1 MRIILTL
8 LLFQVLQVHAQYP
21 NKSAL
26 TLESIMAGN
35 DFIGHS
41 PSSPFWS
48 VQQDSV
54 YFYWQKQEDIRVELY
69 AYVIKEQK
77 NIRVPLEI
85 KSLIHRRPDASLQLF
100 DGKYVMEHL
109 GGIALFDKQ
118 YKFQRYLIQLDSRVS
133 QVTVKPDKKGFYF
146 LMDQVYYH
154 YDYINGSIRPLYK
167 LYKGKKEDPKKE
179 KSTWLRQE
187 ELKLFDHL
195 KEAADKKLKLD
206 SLRLIEQSARKGKPE
221 FYLDDKNGS
230 PYLLTPNGE
239 AAFFVLTQR
248 EPSVSTDVPDFI
260 AADGYVKMLNARPK
274 VGVTPNTQE
283 LLMLLPGKDTS
294 MMIDFSGVPG
304 IRDKP
309 DYKKEYHNDTLPYD
323 PLYKQAKPFFIS
335 ALISAG
341 NGSFAIADVF
351 SRDNKDRWILKI
363 LIPSGEVK
371 LIDHQRDDAWIGGP
385 GVRSFGGQAI
395 GFLKDNKTLYFQ
407 SEADGYSHL
416 YTYDIE
422 KEKKTQITS
431 GKFEISKAQL
441 SNDGRHFLIH
451 ANKEHPGVFNLYKV
465 NTNGSGWTAITTET
479 EGRYDAVWSPDESGI
494 VALFSLANQ
503 PPELYIRKSE
513 DKSPWR
519 AITQSITEV
528 FRQYRWRKPEFRT
541 FKAADGAEVHARVY
555 SPQDEVNNKAAVI
568 FVHGAGYLQNAHKHW
583 STYYREYMFH
593 QFLSDNGYTVLDI
606 DYRGSAGYGRDWR
619 TGIYRHMGGKDLSD
633 HVDAIPMLVS
643 EYGIDP
649 EKIGI
654 YGGSYGG
661 FITLMALFQHPG
673 TFACGAALRSVTDWA
688 HYNHGYTANILNTPE
703 EDSIAYLRSSP
714 IYFAENLA
722 DPLLIL
728 HGMVDVN
735 VQFQDVVRLSQR
747 LIELE
752 KNNWEMAVY
761 PIEDHGFVRTSSW
774 IDEYKRIYLLFDKY
788 LNK

>member
-1 MRIILTL
+1 MRIILSL
-8 LLFQVLQVHAQYP
+8 LLLQAFQLQAQYP
-21 NKSAL
+21 NKSSL

-54 YFYWQKQEDIRVELY
+54 YFYWQKPDDIRSELY

-77 NIRVPLEI
+77 NVKIPLEI
-85 KSLIHRRPDASLQLF
+85 KPLIYRRPDVSQQLF
-100 DGKYVMEHL
+100 DGRYVMEHQ

-118 YKFQRYLIQLDSRVS
+118 FRFQRYLVEFDSRIS
-133 QVTVKPDKKGFYF
+133 QISIQPDKKGFYF

-154 YDYINGSIRPLYK
+154 YDYINGSIKSLYK
-167 LYKGKKEDPKKE
+167 LYKGKKEEEKKD
-179 KSTWLRQE
+179 KSTWIKQE
-187 ELKLFDHL
+187 ELKLFGHL
-195 KEAADKKLKLD
+195 KEASEKKLVLD
-206 SLRLIEQSARKGKPE
+206 SLRKVEQSARKSTPE
-221 FYLDDKNGS
+221 FYLEEKTGN
-230 PYLLTPNGE
+230 PALLSSDGK
-239 AAFFVLTQR
+239 AAFIILSQR
-248 EPSVSTDVPDFI
+248 EPSTSTEVPDFI
-260 AADGYVKMLNARPK
+260 AADGYVKMMNARPK
-274 VGVTPNTQE
+274 VGVRENSQE
-283 LLMLLPGKDTS
+283 LLMLLPGQDTS
-294 MMIDFSGVPG
+294 MMIDFSAVPG
-304 IRDKP
+304 IKDKP
-309 DYKKEYHNDTLPYD
+309 EYKQEYHKDSLPYE
-323 PLYKQAKPFFIS
+323 PQYKQAKPIFIS
-335 ALISAG
+335 GLI
-341 NGSFAIADVF
+341 GSVDSTYAIADVF

-363 LIPSGEVK
+363 LIPSGKVE
-371 LIDHQRDDAWIGGP
+371 LIDHQRDQAWIGGP
-385 GVRSFGGQAI
+385 GVRSFGGGGI
-395 GFLKDNKTLYFQ
+395 GFLKDNKTIYFQ

-422 KEKKTQITS
+422 KQRKTQITS
-431 GKFEISKAQL
+431 GKFEINKAQL
-441 SNDGRHFLIH
+441 SKDGRQFLIH

-465 NTNGSGWTAITTET
+465 NINGSGWTAITSES
-479 EGRYDAVWSPDESGI
+479 EGRYDAVWSPDESSI

-503 PPELYIRKSE
+503 PAELYIRKSD
-513 DKSPWR
+513 DKSAWKQ
-519 AITQSITEV
+519 ITQSTTEA
-528 FRQYRWRKPEFRT
+528 FRKYAWRKPEFKT
-541 FKAADGAEVHARVY
+541 FNAADGAEVYARVY
-555 SPQDEVNNKAAVI
+555 RPREGVSNKAAVI

-633 HVDAIPMLVS
+633 HVDAIPFLVS
-643 EYGIDP
+643 EYGVDP

-703 EDSIAYLRSSP
+703 EDSIAYVRSSP
-714 IYFAENLA
+714 IYYAENLA

>member
-1 MRIILTL
+1 MRSILIL
-8 LLFQVLQVHAQYP
+8 LLFQVIHLHAQYP
-21 NKSAL
+21 NKSSL

-41 PSSPFWS
+41 PTSPFWS

-54 YFYWQKQEDIRVELY
+54 YFYWQKPEDIRSELY
-69 AYVIKEQK
+69 AYVLKDQK
-77 NIRVPLEI
+77 NVKVPLEI
-85 KSLIHRRPDASLQLF
+85 KPLIYSRPDASQQLF
-100 DGKYVMEHL
+100 DGKFVMDHQ

-118 YKFQRYLIQLDSRVS
+118 FKFLRYLIQFDSRIS
-133 QVTVKPDKKGFYF
+133 QIAIQPNKKGFYF

-154 YDYINGSIRPLYK
+154 YDYINGSIKSLYK
-167 LYKGKKEDPKKE
+167 LYKGKKDEEKKD
-179 KSTWLRQE
+179 KSSWLKKE

-195 KEAADKKLKLD
+195 QEAADKKLVLD
-206 SLRLIEQSARKGKPE
+206 SLRKIEQSGRTTKPE
-221 FYLDDKNGS
+221 YYLEEKNGN
-230 PYLLTPNGE
+230 PALLSSNGK
-239 AAFFVLTQR
+239 AAFIILSQR
-248 EPSVSTDVPDFI
+248 EPSTATEVPDFI
-260 AADGYVKMLNARPK
+260 AADGYVKMLNGRPK
-274 VGVTPNTQE
+274 VGVNQNSQE
-283 LLMLLPGKDTS
+283 LLMLLPDQDTS
-294 MMIDFSGVPG
+294 IMIDFSMVHG
-304 IRDKP
+304 IKDKP
-309 DYKKEYHNDTLPYD
+309 DYKKEYHKDSLPYE
-323 PLYKQAKPFFIS
+323 LQYKQAKPIFIS
-335 ALISAG
+335 GLIGSAD
-341 NGSFAIADVF
+341 STYAIADVF

-363 LIPSGEVK
+363 LIPSGKVEV
-371 LIDHQRDDAWIGGP
+371 IDHQRDQAWIGGP
-385 GVRSFGGQAI
+385 GVRSFGGAGI
-395 GFLKDNKTLYFQ
+395 GFLKDNNTLYFQ
-407 SEADGYSHL
+407 SESDGYSHL
-416 YTYDIE
+416 YTYDIA
-422 KEKKTQITS
+422 KQRKTQITS
-431 GKFEISKAQL
+431 GNFEIQKVQL
-441 SNDGRHFLIH
+441 SKDGRQFLIH

-465 NTNGSGWTAITTET
+465 NTNGSGWTAITAET
-479 EGRYDAVWSPDESGI
+479 EGRYDAVWSPDESHI
-494 VALFSLANQ
+494 VAIYSLANQ
-503 PPELYIRKSE
+503 PAELFIRKSD
-513 DKSPWR
+513 DKSAWKQ
-519 AITQSITEV
+519 ITYSISSE
-528 FRQYRWRKPEFRT
+528 FQKYAWRKPEFRT
-541 FKAADGAEVHARVY
+541 FKASDGAEVHARVY
-555 SPQDEVNNKAAVI
+555 KPHGGPGNKAAVI

-633 HVDAIPMLVS
+633 HVDAIPFLVS
-643 EYGIDP
+643 EYGVDP

-703 EDSIAYLRSSP
+703 EDSIAFVKSSP
-714 IYFAENLA
+714 IYYAENLA

-752 KNNWEMAVY
+752 KNNWEMAVF

-774 IDEYKRIYLLFDKY
+774 IDEYKRIYLLFDKH

>member
-8 LLFQVLQVHAQYP
+8 LLLQAIQLQAQYP
-21 NKSAL
+21 NKSSL

-35 DFIGHS
+35 DFIGHA

-54 YFYWQKQEDIRVELY
+54 YFYWQKPDDIRSELY

-77 NIRVPLEI
+77 NVKIPLTI
-85 KSLIHRRPDASLQLF
+85 KPVIYRRPDVSQQLF
-100 DGKYVMEHL
+100 DGKYVMDHQ

-118 YKFQRYLIQLDSRVS
+118 YRFQRYLLEFDSRIS
-133 QVTVKPDKKGFYF
+133 QISIQPDKKGFYF

-154 YDYINGSIRPLYK
+154 YDYINGSIKSLYK
-167 LYKGKKEDPKKE
+167 LYKGKKEEEKKD
-179 KSTWLRQE
+179 KSTWIKQE
-187 ELKLFDHL
+187 ELKLFGHL
-195 KEAADKKLKLD
+195 KEAAEKKILLD
-206 SLRLIEQSARKGKPE
+206 SLRKVEQSARKSTPE
-221 FYLDDKNGS
+221 FYLEEKTGN
-230 PYLLTPNGE
+230 PALLSSDGK
-239 AAFFVLTQR
+239 AAFIILSQR
-248 EPSVSTDVPDFI
+248 EPSTATEVPDFI
-260 AADGYVKMLNARPK
+260 AADGYVKMMNARPK
-274 VGVTPNTQE
+274 VGVKENSQE
-283 LLMLLPGKDTS
+283 LLMLLPGQDTS
-294 MMIDFSGVPG
+294 IMIDFSVVPG
-304 IRDKP
+304 IKDKP
-309 DYKKEYHNDTLPYD
+309 EYKQEYHKDSLPYE
-323 PLYKQAKPFFIS
+323 PQYKQAKPVFIS
-335 ALISAG
+335 SLL
-341 NGSFAIADVF
+341 GSHDGTYAIADVF
-351 SRDNKDRWILKI
+351 SRDNKDRWILRI
-363 LIPSGEVK
+363 QIPSGKVE
-371 LIDHQRDDAWIGGP
+371 LLDHQRDQAWIGGP
-385 GVRSFGGQAI
+385 GVRSFGGGGI
-395 GFLKDNKTLYFQ
+395 GFLKDNKTIYFQ

-422 KEKKTQITS
+422 KQRKTQITS
-431 GKFEISKAQL
+431 GKFEINKAQL
-441 SNDGRHFLIH
+441 SKDGRQFLIH

-465 NTNGSGWTAITTET
+465 NTNGSGWAAITSET
-479 EGRYDAVWSPDESGI
+479 EGRYDAVWSPDESSI

-503 PPELYIRKSE
+503 PSELYIRKSD
-513 DKSPWR
+513 DKSVWKQ
-519 AITQSITEV
+519 ITLSTSEA
-528 FRQYRWRKPEFRT
+528 FRKYEWRKPEFRT

-555 SPQDEVNNKAAVI
+555 RPQGGAGNKAAVI

-633 HVDAIPMLVS
+633 HVDAIPFLVS
-643 EYGIDP
+643 EYGVDP
-649 EKIGI
+649 KKIGM

-714 IYFAENLA
+714 IYYAENLA

-747 LIELE
+747 LIELQ
-752 KNNWEMAVY
+752 KNNWEMAVF

-774 IDEYKRIYLLFDKY
+774 IDEYKRIYLLFDKH

>member
-1 MRIILTL
+1 MRIVLILI
-8 LLFQVLQVHAQYP
+8 FFNALQIYAQYP

-48 VQQDSV
+48 CQQDSV
-54 YFYWQKQEDIRVELY
+54 YFYWQTQVDIRAELY
-69 AYVIKEQK
+69 AYVLKDQHTVK
-77 NIRVPLEI
+77 VPLEV
-85 KSLIHRRPDASLQLF
+85 KSLIHRRPDVSQQLF
-100 DGKYVMEHL
+100 DGRYVMEHL
-109 GGIALFDKQ
+109 GAVALFDKQ
-118 YKFQRYLIQLDSRVS
+118 HKFQRFLIQLDSRIS
-133 QVTVKPDKKGFYF
+133 QVSLQPDKKGFHF

-154 YDYINGSIRPLYK
+154 YDYINGSIRPLFK

-179 KSTWLRQE
+179 KSSWLKQE
-187 ELKLFDHL
+187 ELKLFEHL
-195 KEAADKKLKLD
+195 KEATDKKLIFD
-206 SLRLIEQSARKGKPE
+206 SLRLTEQSGRKGKPE
-221 FYLDDKNGS
+221 YYLEDKIGN
-230 PYLLTPNGE
+230 PYLLTVNGE
-239 AAFFVLTQR
+239 AAFFVLSQR
-248 EPSVSTDVPDFI
+248 EPTLSTEVPDFI

-274 VGVTPNTQE
+274 VGISQNSQE
-283 LLMLLPGKDTS
+283 LLMLLPGSDTS
-294 MMIDFSGVPG
+294 HVIDFSAVPG
-304 IRDKP
+304 IKDKP
-309 DYKKEYHNDTLPYD
+309 EYKREYHHDTLPYNPQYRD
-323 PLYKQAKPFFIS
+323 GRPFFIS
-335 ALISAG
+335 TLLSASD
-341 NGSFAIADVF
+341 GSFVIADVF
-351 SRDNKDRWILKI
+351 SRDNKDRWILKV

-371 LIDHQRDDAWIGGP
+371 LIDHQRDHAWIGGP
-385 GVRSFGGQAI
+385 GIRNFGGQAV

-422 KEKKTQITS
+422 KDKKTQITS
-431 GKFEISKAQL
+431 GKFEIIKAQL
-441 SNDGRHFLIH
+441 SNDGRHFFIH
-451 ANKEHPGVFNLYKV
+451 ANKEHPGVFNLYKI
-465 NTNGSGWTAITTET
+465 NTNGSGWVDITSES
-479 EGRYDAVWSPDESGI
+479 EGRYDAVWSPDESHI
-494 VALFSLANQ
+494 AAIYSLSNRPA
-503 PPELYIRKSE
+503 ELYIRKVD
-513 DKSPWR
+513 DKSAWKQVTHSTTSEFQNY
-519 AITQSITEV
+519 A
-528 FRQYRWRKPEFRT
+528 WRKPEFRT
-541 FKAADGAEVHARVY
+541 FKATDGAEVHARVY
-555 SPQDEVNNKAAVI
+555 RPQGGSGNKAAVI

-688 HYNHGYTANILNTPE
+688 HYNHGYTSNILNTPE